1 MGEAAGGGAS
11 VFTNALST
19 GANMARNWNLDD
31 QQTRFNNDLAQAGRA
46 AGGRQNNYANRANEE
61 YGHRTGSRDRL
72 ENEFWNLY
80 GAAGEDGGGGGGGG
94 YTNPSLTN
102 PYANLTDPYQHAQ
115 ANEGMEGY
123 REFSK
128 TGGWTPE
135 QIAHA
140 ESTSTAAGRGIFAG
154 LANALKRSGA
164 GSGIPVYSGSM
175 ARLARD
181 NAYGANEANANAML
195 GINQNIRTGRLAG
208 LAGLSDLD
216 TERLDRLEAARQGV
230 DTNRLGSTNWENQRL
245 TDEANRA
252 NAASAA
258 AAGRGA
264 AGRREQAGYLNDL
277 MGLMGNDLPYWQL
290 QEQAANNQT
299 SNFSNQ
305 RTRG

>member
-1 MGEAAGGGAS
+1 MSFLNDSIAQGANIGQQFNASEAARRRNSTLGANAGEARKRGQEY
-11 VFTNALST
+11 TNM
-19 GANMARNWNLDD
+19 G
-31 QQTRFNNDLAQAGRA
+31 Q
-46 AGGRQNNYANRANEE
+46 EE
-61 YGHRTGSRDRL
+61 YAHRTGSRDRL

-80 GAAGEDGGGGGGGG
+80 GAAGDDGGGGGGG
-94 YTNPSLTN
+94 YSNPSLTN

-277 MGLMGNDLPYWQL
+277 MGLMGNDIPYWQL

-299 SNFSNQ
+299 SNFSGQ